1 MDTVFDVALR
11 ATQIVFAFVV
21 LGLSTHLT
29 ATALQG
35 SVPFILVWATMVGA
49 ATLMT
54 SILGAASNWYE
65 RLEGKPMLLIDG
77 CMVAA
82 NLAGGTLLAIGVKG
96 AECNFPGIAKFR
108 GNIPRLLLPKVD
120 CADEQTCRS
129 LM

>member
-82 NLAGGTLLAIGVKG
+82 NLAGGTVSLIS
-96 AECNFPGIAKFR
+96 AKRSSDYHVHMLTWRTAPRYRCERR
-108 GNIPRLLLPKVD
+108 GMQFSGH
-120 CADEQTCRS
+120 C
-129 LM
+129 